1 MATGTITAD
10 STIALGS
17 LQQSD
22 RKGASNIYRFV
33 TQGTFD
39 GATVSLQYSLDGGT
53 TKTNVTPA
61 AFSQHT
67 QSAETDFSVINSDD
81 SDYTYYLVTTG
92 AGGSTDITYAVIS
105 VTGNSI
111 VGTVV

>member
-1 MATGTITAD
+1 MATGNITAN
-10 STIALGS
+10 STLLLGS

-22 RKGASNIYRFV
+22 RKGAPNLYRFV

-53 TKTNVTPA
+53 TKTSVTPA

-67 QSAETDFSVINSDD
+67 LASETDFSVINSDD
-81 SDYTYYLVTTG
+81 ADYTYYLVTTG
-92 AGGSTDITYAVIS
+92 AGASTDINYAIIS
-105 VTGNSI
+105 ITGNSI
-111 VGTVV
+111 VGTAV